1 MAVTLP
7 SDLIADVM
15 RNADPSRLHSAVKRL
30 HDLSSDPVPVEFQ
43 SVLSHVGEVNTPSG
57 DVVQH
62 LGMAATTRTQSS
74 GHQAQ
79 AGASEPPAHVA
90 FERMVLRN
98 MLESLLPGA
107 DTGVFGTGPSAG
119 VWRSLAADQLAGL
132 YADTGGI
139 GIAATLSNGEDGPGA
154 QRRSE
159 WPYFDSE
166 KIVAFTG

>member
-15 RNADPSRLHSAVKRL
+15 RNADPSRLNSAVKRL
-30 HDLSSDPVPVEFQ
+30 HDLSSDPIPEEFQ
-43 SVLSHVGEVNTPSG
+43 SVLSHFGEVNTASG
-57 DVVQH
+57 DVAQH
-62 LGMAATTRTQSS
+62 LGTVTTTRTQSS
-74 GHQAQ
+74 GHPVQ
-79 AGASEPPAHVA
+79 AGAAEPPAHVA

-98 MLESLLPGA
+98 LLESLLPDA

-139 GIAATLSNGEDGPGA
+139 GIAATLSKEEHEPGA

-166 KIVAFTG
+166 KIVAFAG